1 MSDPSNHTKK
11 NPLGPLVFAALVVAY
26 FDIQF
31 YFFQR
36 HLLPFGFTILG
47 SLAIFLLLFI
57 LRSRYAWHAALI
69 VFVVVLPITLFLTYY
84 WGYMDFRVTL
94 PLAVIDIVI
103 YAVVTVWILRARK
116 PYFAYLASKGV

>member
-1 MSDPSNHTKK
+1 MNDTSHRTKR

-26 FDIQF
+26 FDVQF

-36 HLLPFGFTILG
+36 HLLPFGLTILG
-47 SLAIFLLLFI
+47 SLAIFLVLFI

-69 VFVVVLPITLFLTYY
+69 VFVVILPITLFLTYY
-84 WGYMDFRVTL
+84 WGYMDFRLTL

-103 YAVVTVWILRARK
+103 YAVVAVWIWRARK
-116 PYFAYLASKGV
+116 PYFAYVASKSA